1 MSQLL
6 EGRTA
11 VVTGAASG
19 IGRATARRFAEEG
32 ADVVVADVREEPRSG
47 ETPTAELVRAE
58 TDAEAVYCECDVREI
73 DDLRAAVEAADEFG
87 GVDTMVNNAGV
98 TGPIEPF
105 HETSVEAY
113 ERARSILLD
122 GVFYGSKVAATKML
136 ADGTDGVILNVASAL
151 SIEGYASQVPYSGMK
166 GGVRLFTYSMAAD
179 LGPEI
184 RVNAVLPGLTETAM
198 AETDAG
204 MIDSSVEE
212 QFWAHTPLDRTG
224 QPGEIAD
231 AAVFLASDMARFVS
245 GESLLVDGGLTN
257 TGWVPNQRG

>member
-1 MSQLL
+1 MSDLL
-6 EGRTA
+6 EDRTA

-19 IGRATARRFAEEG
+19 IGRAIARRYAEEG
-32 ADVVVADVREEPRSG
+32 ADVVVADIREEPRLGGS
-47 ETPTAELVRAE
+47 PTHERIQAE
-58 TDAEAVYCECDVREI
+58 TDVDAVYCGCDVREI

-98 TGPIEPF
+98 TGPMGPF
-105 HETSVEAY
+105 HEASVEAY
-113 ERARSILLD
+113 ERARATLLD

-136 ADGTDGVILNVASAL
+136 ADETEGTIINVSSAL
-151 SIEGYASQVPYSGMK
+151 SVEGYGNQVPYSGMK

-198 AETDAG
+198 PADDAG
-204 MIDSSVEE
+204 MIGTPAEE
-212 QFWAHTPLDRTG
+212 QFWQNTPLDRTAR
-224 QPGEIAD
+224 PEEIAD
-231 AAVFLASDMARFVS
+231 GAVFLASDMASFVS

-257 TGWVPNQRG
+257 TGSV

>member
-1 MSQLL
+1 VSDLL
-6 EGRTA
+6 EDRTV

-19 IGRATARRFAEEG
+19 IGRAIARRYAEEG
-32 ADVVVADVREEPRSG
+32 ADVVVADIREEPRLGGS
-47 ETPTAELVRAE
+47 PTHERIQAE
-58 TDAEAVYCECDVREI
+58 TDADAVYCECDVREI

-98 TGPIEPF
+98 TGPMGPF
-105 HETSVEAY
+105 HEASVEAY
-113 ERARSILLD
+113 ERARATLLD

-136 ADGTDGVILNVASAL
+136 ADETEGTIINVSSAL
-151 SIEGYASQVPYSGMK
+151 SVEGYGNQVPYSGMK

-198 AETDAG
+198 PADDAG
-204 MIDSSVEE
+204 MIGTPAEE
-212 QFWAHTPLDRTG
+212 QFWQNTPLDRTAR
-224 QPGEIAD
+224 PEEIAD
-231 AAVFLASDMARFVS
+231 GAVFLASDMASFVS

-257 TGWVPNQRG
+257 TGSV